1 MNTILSKTYCIEGQ
15 EVSTRQRIFLTF
27 LLLFFTIGILTYS
40 SLSGLPIE
48 ANLTKYLNMV
58 VRIFRFVVAFE
69 IIFTLI
75 TFFKGSQMW
84 IMGLGII
91 FVGMIV
97 ANLET
102 ILDLIGLTGGVCF

>member
-48 ANLTKYLNMV
+48 ANLTKYLDMV
-58 VRIFRFVVAFE
+58 VRIFRFVVAFG

-84 IMGLGII
+84 IMGLGIV

-97 ANLET
+97 ANLQT

>member
-27 LLLFFTIGILTYS
+27 LLFFTIGILTYS

-58 VRIFRFVVAFE
+58 VRIFRFVVAFG

-84 IMGLGII
+84 IMGLGIV

-97 ANLET
+97 ANLQS
-102 ILDLIGLTGGVCF
+102 LYLLTFQELN

>member
-1 MNTILSKTYCIEGQ
+1 
-15 EVSTRQRIFLTF
+15 
-27 LLLFFTIGILTYS
+27 
-40 SLSGLPIE
+40 
-48 ANLTKYLNMV
+48 MV
-58 VRIFRFVVAFE
+58 VRIFRFVVAFG

-84 IMGLGII
+84 IMGLGIV

-97 ANLET
+97 ANLQT

>member
-27 LLLFFTIGILTYS
+27 LLFFTIGILTYS

-58 VRIFRFVVAFE
+58 VRIFRFVVAFG

-75 TFFKGSQMW
+75 TFFKGSQVW
-84 IMGLGII
+84 IMGLGIV

>member
-27 LLLFFTIGILTYS
+27 LLFFTIGILTYS

-58 VRIFRFVVAFE
+58 VRIFRFVVAFG

-84 IMGLGII
+84 IMGLGIV

-97 ANLET
+97 ANLQT

>member
-15 EVSTRQRIFLTF
+15 GFSTRQRTFLTF

-48 ANLTKYLNMV
+48 ANLTKYLSMV
-58 VRIFRFVVAFE
+58 VRIFRFVVAFG
-69 IIFTLI
+69 IIFSLMA
-75 TFFKGSQMW
+75 FFKGSQMW
-84 IMGLGII
+84 MMGLGIVV
-91 FVGMIV
+91 VGLIV
-97 ANLET
+97 SNLET

>member
-58 VRIFRFVVAFE
+58 VRIFRFVVAFG

-102 ILDLIGLTGGVCF
+102 IRDLIGLTGGVCF